1 MNLTV
6 VEFLFLVYFAL
17 MNVGYAIGLT
27 TTVRQ
32 LALSMRRH
40 QTLRFDALLLGQTH
54 KPISLLVPAY
64 NEEATIE
71 ASVQSFLNLR
81 YPQFEVIVVNDGS
94 RDGTLDVLSRTF
106 DLHPAHM
113 VVPLTIPTKPVRG
126 TYRSAREDRLIV
138 IDKENGGKAD
148 SLNVAMQYARYPL
161 FCALDAD
168 SLLDEEALLR
178 VARRFADDDSLL
190 VVGGTVRPLNGAV
203 FKGGRIV
210 DLHLPRTAVER
221 FQIVEYIRAFLVGR
235 TTLSAFGLLLII
247 SGAFGLFRRDVAL
260 QVGGYA
266 HDTVG
271 EDMELIVR
279 LHRHAREQRRPY
291 AITYVID
298 PICWTQV
305 PDTWNLLRRQRD
317 RWQRGLIEALWKH
330 RRMFL
335 NPRYG
340 RIGLVSMP
348 YYVFFEALAPVIE
361 LTGYALAI
369 GLVVTGKFSAP
380 FVALFFLLAIAYG
393 TLISFSAQSVE
404 VFLRQRISRPG
415 DRLLLLGFALL
426 DNLGFRQWT
435 LLIRFW
441 ATLTGPLRAGQWGK
455 MERRR
460 IDTGTPPTPPPD
472 AGEPPR
478 NPDPT

>member
-1 MNLTV
+1 MNLTA
-6 VEFLFLVYFAL
+6 VEFMFLVYFAL

-32 LALSMRRH
+32 LALSIRRH
-40 QTLRFDALLLGQTH
+40 QTVRFASLLTRDTH
-54 KPISLLVPAY
+54 KPISLLVPAF

-71 ASVQSFLNLR
+71 ASVRSLLNLR
-81 YPQFEVIVVNDGS
+81 YPQFEVIVVSDGS
-94 RDGTLDVLSRTF
+94 RDRTLEELTLRF
-106 DLHPAHM
+106 DLHPVSM
-113 VVPLTIPTKPVRG
+113 VVPLTIRTQAVRA
-126 TYRSAREDRLIV
+126 TYRSASVPHLLV
-138 IDKENGGKAD
+138 IDKDNGGKAD
-148 SLNVAMQYARYPL
+148 ALNVALQYARYPL

-178 VARRFADDDSLL
+178 VARRFADDDDLL

-203 FKGGRIV
+203 FRGGQIV
-210 DLHLPRTAVER
+210 DLTLPRRAVER

-235 TTLSAFGLLLII
+235 TTLSTYGLLLII
-247 SGAFGLFRRDVAL
+247 SGAFGLFRRDVVL

-305 PDTWNLLRRQRD
+305 PDTWGLLRRQRD
-317 RWQRGLIEALWKH
+317 RWQRGLMETLWRH

-340 RIGLVSMP
+340 RIGLVAMP

-361 LTGYALAI
+361 LTGYLLAI
-369 GLVVTGKFSAP
+369 GLVLSGKFSAP

-404 VFLRQRISRPG
+404 VFLRQRISPPG
-415 DRLLLLGFALL
+415 DRLRLLLFALL

-435 LLIRFW
+435 LIIRFW

-455 MERRR
+455 QERRR
-460 IDTGTPPTPPPD
+460 IDTTDTAPDPPPS
-472 AGEPPR
+472 
-478 NPDPT
+478 